1 MLAGT
6 KGNPAHSFTKVNAQQ
21 ERVTAMT
28 ARHGGQILVDQLK
41 AQGVRRV
48 FSVPGESFLAAL
60 DGLYDS
66 GIENIVCRHEGGAC
80 MMAEAHA
87 KLTGQPGVVFVT
99 RGPGATNASSGIHVA
114 RQDSTPLI
122 LFVGQ
127 IDNRHRDRE
136 AFQEVNYREFFRPIA
151 KWAAEIDH
159 SERLPEYISRAF
171 HQARSGRPGPVVLAL
186 PENILSARA
195 DAPDIPPVAPMPPS
209 VCGEQID
216 AVLEMLCKANRPLVV
231 AGGSVWSSAAAQG
244 LAEFAANF
252 GLPVCATFRRMD
264 RIDNRHPNYAG
275 DLAVGMNPK
284 LAQRLREADCLLVLG
299 ARLGDIATGGYELVD
314 PADPGKTI
322 IHIHPDPDELGRVFR
337 PDLGLAAPAVDVI
350 DRLSRRDA
358 PAHPDWAAWTKAAR
372 ADYLDW
378 ITPRET
384 PGAVKLEQVI
394 HQLSEAL
401 PENAIV
407 TNGAG
412 NYAAFLHRYLRARAF
427 PGHLAPTSGSM
438 GYGFPAAIAAKL
450 EHPDRPVICFAGDGC
465 FQMTLNELSTAR
477 QYGANIVVIVC
488 NNGQYGT
495 IRMHQEKTYPGRV
508 SGTQM
513 FNPDYAALARA
524 YGAHGERVERTED
537 FEAAYA
543 RAVASDLPAVIELVL
558 DPDALS
564 PGLTIE
570 TARALAQ

>member
-1 MLAGT
+1 
-6 KGNPAHSFTKVNAQQ
+6 
-21 ERVTAMT
+21 MT
-28 ARHGGQILVDQLK
+28 QRHGGQILVDQLK
-41 AQGVRRV
+41 AQGVTRI

-66 GIENIVCRHEGGAC
+66 GITNIVCRHEGGAC

-87 KLTGQPGVVFVT
+87 KLTGQPGIVFVT
-99 RGPGATNASSGIHVA
+99 RGPGASNASAGIHIA
-114 RQDSTPLI
+114 RQDSTPLVM
-122 LFVGQ
+122 FVGQ

-136 AFQEVNYREFFRPIA
+136 AFQEVNYREFFKPIA
-151 KWAAEIDH
+151 KWAAEVDH
-159 SERLPEYISRAF
+159 TERLPEYISRAF

-186 PENILSARA
+186 PENILSAHA
-195 DAPDIPPVAPMPPS
+195 DVPDIAAVAPTPPS
-209 VCGEQID
+209 VCSEQLD
-216 AVLEMLCKANRPLVV
+216 AVQEMLCRAKRPLVI
-231 AGGSVWSSAAAQG
+231 AGGSVWSADTARELGQ
-244 LAEFAANF
+244 FAKNF
-252 GLPVCATFRRMD
+252 GLPVCVTFRRMD

-284 LAQRLREADCLLVLG
+284 LAQRVRDADCLLVLG
-299 ARLGDIATGGYELVD
+299 SRLGDIATGGYELVD
-314 PADPGKTI
+314 PANPGKTI

-337 PDLGLAAPAVDVI
+337 PDLALAAPAVDVI
-350 DRLSRRDA
+350 AKLSQRAA
-358 PAHPDWAAWTKAAR
+358 PEHPDWAEWTRAAH

-378 ITPRET
+378 VTPVQT

-394 HQLSEAL
+394 HQLSEML
-401 PENAIV
+401 PDNAIV

-438 GYGFPAAIAAKL
+438 GYGFPAAISAKL

-465 FQMTLNELSTAR
+465 FQMTLNEMSTAR

-524 YGAHGERVERTED
+524 YGGHGERVERTED
-537 FEAAYA
+537 FAAAYQRA
-543 RAVASDLPAVIELVL
+543 RDAGLPAVIELVL

-564 PGLTIE
+564 PSLTLAG
-570 TARALAQ
+570 ARALAK

>member
-1 MLAGT
+1 M
-6 KGNPAHSFTKVNAQQ
+6 AQ
-21 ERVTAMT
+21 
-28 ARHGGQILVDQLK
+28 RHGGQILVDHLK

-66 GIENIVCRHEGGAC
+66 GIENIVCRHEGGAV

-87 KLTGQPGVVFVT
+87 KLTGQPGIAFVT
-99 RGPGATNASSGIHVA
+99 RGPGATNGSAGIHVA
-114 RQDSTPLI
+114 RQDSTPVI

-136 AFQEVNYREFFRPIA
+136 AFQEVNYRAFFSPIA
-151 KWAAEIDH
+151 KWAAEVDQI
-159 SERLPEYISRAF
+159 ERLPEYLSRAF
-171 HQARSGRPGPVVLAL
+171 HVARAGRPGPVVLAL
-186 PENILSARA
+186 PENMLSASA
-195 DAPDIPPVAPMPPS
+195 DVPDIPPVAPMPPS

-216 AVLEMLCKANRPLVV
+216 AILEMLCRAERPLVI
-231 AGGSVWSSAAAQG
+231 AGGSVWSTDAATG
-244 LAEFAANF
+244 LAEFARNF

-275 DLAVGMNPK
+275 DLAVGMNPA
-284 LAQRLREADCLLVLG
+284 LAQRMRDADCLLVLG
-299 ARLGDIATGGYELVD
+299 ARLGDIATGSYELVD
-314 PADPGKTI
+314 PAAPGKTI
-322 IHIHPDPDELGRVFR
+322 IHVHPDPDELGRVFR

-350 DRLSRRDA
+350 ARLARREPPDR
-358 PAHPDWAAWTKAAR
+358 PDWSAWTQAAR

-378 ITPRET
+378 VTPRET

-394 HQLSEAL
+394 HQLSEEL

-438 GYGFPAAIAAKL
+438 GYGFPAAIAARL
-450 EHPDRPVICFAGDGC
+450 QHPERPVICFAGDGC
-465 FQMTLNELSTAR
+465 FQMTLNEMSTAQ
-477 QYGANIVVIVC
+477 QYGDELLVIVC

-537 FEAAYA
+537 FLPALA
-543 RAVASDLPAVIELVL
+543 RARDAGGLAVIELVL
-558 DPDALS
+558 DGDALS
-564 PGLTIE
+564 PGLTVAG
-570 TARALAQ
+570 ARALATT

>member
-1 MLAGT
+1 MA
-6 KGNPAHSFTKVNAQQ
+6 
-21 ERVTAMT
+21 E
-28 ARHGGQILVDQLK
+28 RHGGQILVDQLK

-60 DGLYDS
+60 DGLYES
-66 GIENIVCRHEGGAC
+66 GIENIVCRHEGAAC

-87 KLTGQPGVVFVT
+87 KLTAQPGIVFVT
-99 RGPGATNASSGIHVA
+99 RGPGATNASAGIHVA

-122 LFVGQ
+122 MFVGQ

-136 AFQEVNYREFFRPIA
+136 AFQEVNYREFFKPLA

-159 SERLPEYISRAF
+159 TERLPEYISRAF
-171 HQARSGRPGPVVLAL
+171 HMARSGRPGPVVLAL

-195 DAPDIPPVAPMPPS
+195 DVADIPPVAPMPPS

-216 AVLEMLCKANRPLVV
+216 AVLERLCKAERPLVI

-244 LAEFAANF
+244 LADFAATF

-314 PADPGKTI
+314 PAKPGKTI

-350 DRLSRRDA
+350 ARLALRDA
-358 PAHPDWAAWTKAAR
+358 PAHPDWAEWTKAAR
-372 ADYLDW
+372 QDYLDW
-378 ITPRET
+378 VRPRET

-394 HQLSEAL
+394 HGLSETL

-465 FQMTLNELSTAR
+465 FQMTLNEMSTAR
-477 QYGANIVVIVC
+477 QYGANIIVVVC

-513 FNPDYAALARA
+513 FNPDYADLARA
-524 YGAHGERVERTED
+524 YGGHGERVERTED
-537 FEAAYA
+537 FLPTFERAQAAG
-543 RAVASDLPAVIELVL
+543 VPAVIELIL

-564 PGLTIE
+564 PGLTVAQAQAL
-570 TARALAQ
+570 ARA

>member
-1 MLAGT
+1 
-6 KGNPAHSFTKVNAQQ
+6 
-21 ERVTAMT
+21 MT
-28 ARHGGQILVDQLK
+28 TRHGGQILVDQLK

-60 DGLYDS
+60 DGLHGS
-66 GIENIVCRHEGGAC
+66 GIENIVCRHEGAAA

-87 KLTGQPGVVFVT
+87 KLTGQPGIVFVT

-114 RQDSTPLI
+114 MQDSTPLI
-122 LFVGQ
+122 MFVGQ

-136 AFQEVNYREFFRPIA
+136 AFQEVNYREFFKPIA

-159 SERLPEYISRAF
+159 TDRLPEYISRAF
-171 HQARSGRPGPVVLAL
+171 HQASSGRPGPVVLAL
-186 PENILSARA
+186 PENILSAHA
-195 DAPDIPPVAPMPPS
+195 DVPDLPGVAPTPPS
-209 VCGEQID
+209 VCSEQID
-216 AVLEMLCKANRPLVV
+216 AVLDMLCTAKRPLVI
-231 AGGSVWSSAAAQG
+231 AGGSVWSSDTARNLAQ
-244 LAEFAANF
+244 FADNF

-284 LAQRLREADCLLVLG
+284 LAQRLRDADCLLVLG
-299 ARLGDIATGGYELVD
+299 SRLGDIVTGGYELID
-314 PADPGKTI
+314 PACPNKTI
-322 IHIHPDPDELGRVFR
+322 IHIHPDPNELGRVYR
-337 PDLGLAAPAVDVI
+337 PDLALAAPAVDFI
-350 DRLSRRDA
+350 AKLARRDA
-358 PAHPDWAAWTKAAR
+358 PAHPDWAEWTRAAH

-378 ITPRET
+378 VTPVET
-384 PGAVKLEQVI
+384 PGAVKLEQII
-394 HQLSEAL
+394 HELSDHL
-401 PENAIV
+401 PEDTIV

-450 EHPDRPVICFAGDGC
+450 EHPDRAVVCFAGDGC
-465 FQMTLNELSTAR
+465 FQMTLNEMSTAR
-477 QYGANIVVIVC
+477 QHGANIIVILC

-508 SGTQM
+508 SGTSL
-513 FNPDYAALARA
+513 FNPDYAALAAA
-524 YGAHGERVERTED
+524 YGGHGERVERMAD
-537 FEAAYA
+537 FLPAFD
-543 RAVASDLPAVIELVL
+543 RAVAAGRPAILELVL

-564 PGLTIE
+564 PSLTV
-570 TARALAQ
+570 AKAQALAGE

>member
-1 MLAGT
+1 
-6 KGNPAHSFTKVNAQQ
+6 
-21 ERVTAMT
+21 MT
-28 ARHGGQILVDQLK
+28 QRHGGQILVDQLK
-41 AQGVRRV
+41 AHGVRRV

-60 DGLYDS
+60 DGLYES
-66 GIENIVCRHEGGAC
+66 GIDNIVCRHEGGAC

-136 AFQEVNYREFFRPIA
+136 AFQEVNYREFFKPIA
-151 KWAAEIDH
+151 KWAAEVDQTD
-159 SERLPEYISRAF
+159 RLPEYISRAF
-171 HQARSGRPGPVVLAL
+171 HLSQSGRPGPVVLAL
-186 PENILSARA
+186 PENMLSARA
-195 DAPDIPPVAPMPPS
+195 DVPDLPPVAPTPPS
-209 VCGEQID
+209 VCSEQLD
-216 AVLEMLCKANRPLVV
+216 AVQEMLCEARRPLVI
-231 AGGSVWSSAAAQG
+231 AGGSVWSSAAAAG
-244 LAEFAANF
+244 LAQFAENF

-284 LAQRLREADCLLVLG
+284 LAQRMRDADCLLVLG
-299 ARLGDIATGGYELVD
+299 SRLGDIVTGGYELVD
-314 PADPGKTI
+314 PAAPGKTI
-322 IHIHPDPDELGRVFR
+322 IHVHPDPDELGRVFR

-350 DRLSRRDA
+350 AKLAKRDA
-358 PAHPDWAAWTKAAR
+358 PAHPDWADWTKAAR

-378 ITPRET
+378 VTPRET

-394 HQLSEAL
+394 HTLSDHL
-401 PENAIV
+401 PEDAIV

-450 EHPDRPVICFAGDGC
+450 EHPDRAVICFAGDGC

-513 FNPDYAALARA
+513 FNPDYAALVRA
-524 YGAHGERVERTED
+524 YGGHGERVERTED
-537 FEAAYA
+537 F
-543 RAVASDLPAVIELVL
+543 LPAFDRALAAGVPAVVELVL

-564 PGLTIE
+564 PGLTV
-570 TARALAQ
+570 AGAQAFAG

>member
-1 MLAGT
+1 
-6 KGNPAHSFTKVNAQQ
+6 
-21 ERVTAMT
+21 
-28 ARHGGQILVDQLK
+28 
-41 AQGVRRV
+41 
-48 FSVPGESFLAAL
+48 
-60 DGLYDS
+60 
-66 GIENIVCRHEGGAC
+66 

-87 KLTGQPGVVFVT
+87 KLTGEPGIVFVT
-99 RGPGATNASSGIHVA
+99 RGPGACNASAGIHVA

-122 LFVGQ
+122 MFVGQ

-136 AFQEVNYREFFRPIA
+136 AFQEVNYREFFKPLA

-159 SERLPEYISRAF
+159 TERLPEYLSRAF
-171 HQARSGRPGPVVLAL
+171 HLAQSGRPGPVVLAL

-195 DAPDIPPVAPMPPS
+195 DVPDLAPVAPTPPA
-209 VCGEQID
+209 VCSEQLD
-216 AVLEMLCKANRPLVV
+216 AVLEKLCAAKRPLVI
-231 AGGSVWSSAAAQG
+231 AGGSVWSREAALG
-244 LAEFAANF
+244 LGRFAETF

-264 RIDNRHPNYAG
+264 RMDNLHPNYAG

-299 ARLGDIATGGYELVD
+299 SRLGDIVTGSYALVD
-314 PADPGKTI
+314 PAAPGKTI
-322 IHIHPDPDELGRVFR
+322 IHVHPDPDELGRVFR

-350 DRLSRRDA
+350 LKLAKRDA
-358 PAHPDWAAWTKAAR
+358 PDHADWSDWTRAAR
-372 ADYLDW
+372 EDYLDW
-378 ITPRET
+378 VRPRET

-394 HQLSEAL
+394 AQLSDAL
-401 PENAIV
+401 PEEAIV

-450 EHPDRPVICFAGDGC
+450 AHPDRPVICFAGDGC

-477 QYGANIVVIVC
+477 QYGANVVVIVC

-524 YGAHGERVERTED
+524 YGAHGERVERTAD
-537 FEAAYA
+537 FEGAFA
-543 RAVASDLPAVIELVL
+543 RAQASELPAVIELVL

-564 PGLTIE
+564 PALTI
-570 TARALAQ
+570 AGAQALAK